1 MPSLIL
7 FQFSTISRLILHK
20 YSSHSL
26 GGACLQ
32 MMFEIFWLWNL
43 IKTERV
49 PTFEDASS
57 YHGDFHNL
65 LTFDPLSEWP
75 CMFEGRRVILEEYC
89 DFYLSWAIIFW
100 HRTFRLNQWRINAI
114 PARPSLVPYS
124 SVLLRCFFCNL
135 FALNFYPNTSED
147 KFWNLS
153 ISWFSFSGQLEP
165 TIFNYSLAF
174 CLFLM
179 GESCASLNMY
189 KT

>member
-1 MPSLIL
+1 MTLFWLYFRLAGKAGVNILQNLSVIFFCLLAPLNRTVLWIPCPGISMTSLIL

-43 IKTERV
+43 IKTEEELMQFQHV
-49 PTFEDASS
+49 PHLCHIAVFFSD
-57 YHGDFHNL
+57 
-65 LTFDPLSEWP
+65 
-75 CMFEGRRVILEEYC
+75 V
-89 DFYLSWAIIFW
+89 
-100 HRTFRLNQWRINAI
+100 
-114 PARPSLVPYS
+114 
-124 SVLLRCFFCNL
+124 FFCNL